1 MVFESPSSFPEVPW
15 QRVRPISLVFVIVA
29 KLRQWIIPLV
39 VGLYSAQQGN
49 FILIGVGFVVFAL
62 VFAVALVRYFTLQFR
77 LAGGELQV
85 REGLFFRSN
94 RTVPV
99 NRIQNI
105 DLVQNVLH
113 RVFRVAEVRIETAS
127 GKEPE
132 AILQVLSLEEVEQL
146 RASVFDQATAIS
158 KGTTQDALA
167 SSEDR
172 ADEFEGSEN
181 VVLASGSSGLTTAGT
196 GGANGELASSSIPT
210 AAALTSRFERTG
222 VVLLSLS
229 FKQLA
234 LAGLASNRGLLLV
247 PIAVGAIYES
257 RNLTGL
263 QNLAAPV
270 RNRLRIR
277 TEDIYQLVPNGM
289 PSVYL
294 VLMLLGGLAAAFVLL
309 KLFSVAWFV
318 IRFYG
323 YELKLV
329 GNDLRIGCGLLTKV
343 SATVPRARIQ
353 FISIHRSW
361 LGRKLG
367 LASIRIETAGGG
379 GNENENASQ
388 SVARRWFV
396 PVLWESQ
403 VADLI
408 EQLRPGIHW
417 TESQFDWR
425 PLSPLAA
432 TRIRRFA
439 ILAAILLTLV
449 AAFIW
454 QFWGAAIGLVLLP
467 IFLWAAWRTAKAM
480 RYARSESLVLFRS
493 GLMTRKVSCAFTDK
507 IQTLRLSQ
515 TPFDRRW
522 KMATLAV
529 DTAAAGPAEHR
540 IEVRYMDADEAQ
552 REFAELKR
560 VSCFQVS

>member
-1 MVFESPSSFPEVPW
+1 MESDSAVTFPEVPW
-15 QRVRPISLVFVIVA
+15 QRVRPISLLFVIVA

-49 FILIGVGFVVFAL
+49 FVLVGIGIVVFAI
-62 VFAVALVRYFTLQFR
+62 VFALALIRYFTLQFR
-77 LAGGELQV
+77 LADGELQV
-85 REGLFFRSN
+85 REGVLFRSN

-113 RVFRVAEVRIETAS
+113 RLFRVAEVRIETAS

-132 AILQVLSLEEVEQL
+132 AILQVLSLVDVERL
-146 RASVFDQATAIS
+146 RASVFEQ
-158 KGTTQDALA
+158 TQV
-167 SSEDR
+167 SSILPLVAPSAVANVVDG
-172 ADEFEGSEN
+172 GSES
-181 VVLASGSSGLTTAGT
+181 VLSQS
-196 GGANGELASSSIPT
+196 P
-210 AAALTSRFERTG
+210 AAMPLQLERTEL
-222 VVLLSLS
+222 VLLSLS
-229 FKQLA
+229 LKHLA
-234 LAGLASNRGLLLV
+234 LAGLTSNRGLLLV
-247 PIAVGAIYES
+247 PIALGVLYES
-257 RNLTGL
+257 RNLPGVA
-263 QNLAAPV
+263 NFASPV
-270 RNRLRIR
+270 RNRFRIR
-277 TEDIYQLVPNGM
+277 SDDIYEMIPTGIPSFYFVLTLLV
-289 PSVYL
+289 
-294 VLMLLGGLAAAFVLL
+294 GLIVAFTLL
-309 KLFSVAWFV
+309 KLFSIAWFV

-323 YELKLV
+323 YELKLI
-329 GNDLRIGCGLLTKV
+329 GNDLRIGCGLFTKV
-343 SATVPRARIQ
+343 SATVPRSRIQ

-403 VADLI
+403 VAGLV
-408 EQLRPGIHW
+408 EQLRPDIQW

-439 ILAAILLTLV
+439 IVATVLLTLV
-449 AAFIW
+449 AGFVW
-454 QFWGAAIGLVLLP
+454 RPWGAAIGLVLLP
-467 IFLWAAWRTAKAM
+467 TLLWAAWRTAKAM
-480 RYARSESLVLFRS
+480 RYARSDSLVLFRS
-493 GLMTRKVSCAFTDK
+493 GLITRKVSCAFTDK

-515 TPFDRRW
+515 SPFDRRW

-560 VSCFQVS
+560 VST